1 MLVIG
6 VCSSCCLPTT
16 LTAAGTISVLRSL
29 LVAALAGA
37 VPALPQPVDPWELP
51 SLMLER
57 AEASDAIDL
66 DRALAKEAPSSD
78 EARALQTIFIE
89 HGRAETN
96 PPYERRE
103 YDRRQIAIH
112 QAKQAFTDAHG
123 AASLG
128 AMRAKAV
135 EDAVRFLD
143 ERGFAAAGD
152 DTGIVGGFG
161 EVLERYGAVHDGV
174 LVAPPLT
181 VRVFYKARWNSVH
194 RLLFV
199 DGFSPI
205 ELQAYWGWLALHGWG
220 KPLQKRREALTAFR
234 DAGGFGTEEA
244 EALFDLLQG
253 RAEEAEAEL
262 TRLHEASGLLRPRNL
277 ALGVRHASLLRR
289 HSP

>member
-1 MLVIG
+1 MVDWKLVTESG
-6 VCSSCCLPTT
+6 LK
-16 LTAAGTISVLRSL
+16 LFLWL
-29 LVAALAGA
+29 LVAALAGT
-37 VPALPQPVDPWELP
+37 VLALPQPVDPWELP
-51 SLMLER
+51 SLMLDR

-78 EARALQTIFIE
+78 EARALRTIFFE

-112 QAKQAFTDAHG
+112 QAKQAFTESHG

-135 EDAVRFLD
+135 EEAVRFLD

-152 DTGIVGGFG
+152 DPGIVGGFG

-194 RLLFV
+194 RLPFV

-253 RAEEAEAEL
+253 RAQEAEAAL
-262 TRLHEASGLLRPRNL
+262 TSLHEASGLLRPRNL
-277 ALGVRHASLLRR
+277 ALGVRHASLLRQG
-289 HSP
+289 SP